1 MYYEFF
7 INFHCLTHWQHLAY
21 SYSTYFLL
29 LIIYFFQS
37 QISFNQGTK
46 NLIKIK
52 ENLWK
57 KYHCYYYF
65 VVTIKSSIYFCNL
78 HLKIFL
84 CSQNWDENIGIWIGR
99 FAATIDG
106 NVHYPNNGKKFPFK
120 FIILLSVQ
128 YRKEEY

>member
-1 MYYEFF
+1 M
-7 INFHCLTHWQHLAY
+7 
-21 SYSTYFLL
+21 
-29 LIIYFFQS
+29 
-37 QISFNQGTK
+37 
-46 NLIKIK
+46 
-52 ENLWK
+52 
-57 KYHCYYYF
+57 
-65 VVTIKSSIYFCNL
+65 